1 MIDGHSLNI
10 PWVLPDVVK
19 FLLNPHIHG

>member
-19 FLLNPHIHG
+19 FLLNPHIYV